1 MSADNARTYGYY
13 AVSHWFHVAIIFLL
27 LSALGLWLL
36 SALEDAK
43 ERAERLGVELT
54 IRHMRTGLLYAMGEA
69 LMRQS
74 EHEIHSWVGSNPIRW
89 LAASPS
95 GYLGVCS
102 STQRLNLVGGEWCF
116 DNERKE
122 LVYQPLHVAH
132 LHQGGVDTGEPCAQL
147 SWRVASLPGAEQS
160 GQVVGVRIESASAC
174 GWALQG
180 A

>member
-1 MSADNARTYGYY
+1 MT
-13 AVSHWFHVAIIFLL
+13 
-27 LSALGLWLL
+27 
-36 SALEDAK
+36 K
-43 ERAERLGVELT
+43 
-54 IRHMRTGLLYAMGEA
+54 
-69 LMRQS
+69 
-74 EHEIHSWVGSNPIRW
+74 
-89 LAASPS
+89 SPDTS
-95 GYLGVCS
+95 
-102 STQRLNLVGGEWCF
+102 